1 LSTKPR
7 SDAGE
12 HMIESDASAGG
23 APPTVVDPLLGKVL
37 NERFRILEALGSGG
51 MGRVYKAI
59 QTPLDRP
66 VALKVLNPQYGQDKD
81 PGFQRRFFLE
91 ASVTA
96 KLRHPN
102 TVTVIDYGKAEDG
115 IYYIAMEYLEG
126 QTLSQLLTQVGP
138 LPWPRALTI
147 AQQIARSL
155 REAHKIGLI
164 HRDLKPANVM
174 VLNQETDHDV
184 VKVLDFGLVKSFMP
198 DGGQFPADMS
208 LTQAGVILGSP
219 QYMAPEQ
226 ARNIADPR
234 SDVYSLGVV
243 LYQMLLGRPP
253 FLAEQSID
261 IIVKHLNE
269 PPPAF
274 SAIWPNHTIPPEV
287 EALVMKCL
295 AKRPADRFD
304 SMDAVLDSMRRATAT
319 AGVSGVFSGPR
330 TFSGS
335 GLHSVPLTGPIPAP
349 PSPSGASTVALDISV
364 QEPEAGKRRNSL
376 PMALFGG
383 SVLIGVCVALV
394 LALRTP
400 SNPQP
405 TLPPPVLEAQPPV
418 AARPAPPTPPPS
430 EQPAANTPAPALEA
444 ILPPETEEEAAPESP
459 VAAEPQPTLVR
470 FLIAS
475 EPSGARVLHA
485 GKSLGETPVEL
496 QVPADSAGNASA
508 ELTFEL
514 TGYPR
519 TTVTVQAAG
528 PEVRFTQRLKK
539 KSSRPKQPGS
549 VGYKDDPYQ

>member
-1 LSTKPR
+1 
-7 SDAGE
+7 
-12 HMIESDASAGG
+12 
-23 APPTVVDPLLGKVL
+23 VDPLLGKVL
-37 NERFRILEALGSGG
+37 NERFKVLEALGSGG
-51 MGRVYKAI
+51 MGKVYKAI

-102 TVTVIDYGKAEDG
+102 TVTVIDYGKTEEG

-138 LPWPRALTI
+138 LPWARALTI

-198 DGGQFPADMS
+198 DGGQFPADIS

-274 SAIWPNHTIPPEV
+274 SAIWPSHTIPPEV

-304 SMDAVLDSMRRATAT
+304 SMDGVLESMRRATAN
-319 AGVSGVFSGPR
+319 AGVSGVFTGPR
-330 TFSGS
+330 SFTGVH
-335 GLHSVPLTGPIPAP
+335 GTGPVTGPVVT
-349 PSPSGASTVALDISV
+349 PSSGSGASTMSLDISV
-364 QEPEAGKRRNSL
+364 EEPETRKRRNSL

-383 SVLIGVCVALV
+383 SVLIGVGVALM

-400 SNPQP
+400 SAPAP
-405 TLPPPVLEAQPPV
+405 AVLPPVP
-418 AARPAPPTPPPS
+418 
-430 EQPAANTPAPALEA
+430 EQPAGATPAPATA
-444 ILPPETEEEAAPESP
+444 GSTEDPLAVELAPIAPSKGEEKPAENTEAAL
-459 VAAEPQPTLVR
+459 PQPSLVR
-470 FLIAS
+470 FFIAS
-475 EPSGARVLHA
+475 EPSGARVVHA
-485 GKSLGETPVEL
+485 GRNLGETPLEL
-496 QVPADSAGNASA
+496 QVPADKAGHARA

-514 TGYPR
+514 AGYTR
-519 TTVTVQAAG
+519 VTVTAEGDG
-528 PEVRFTQRLKK
+528 PEVRFTHRLKK
-539 KSSRPKQPGS
+539 KSSRPRPPSS

>member
-1 LSTKPR
+1 
-7 SDAGE
+7 
-12 HMIESDASAGG
+12 MIESDASAGG
-23 APPTVVDPLLGKVL
+23 SPPAVMDPLLGRVL
-37 NERFRILEALGSGG
+37 NERFKILEALGSGG

-59 QTPLDRP
+59 QAPLDRP
-66 VALKVLNPQYGQDKD
+66 VALKVLNPQYGQEKD
-81 PGFQRRFFLE
+81 PGFQRRFFFE

-102 TVTVIDYGKAEDG
+102 TVTVIDYGKTDDG
-115 IYYIAMEYLEG
+115 IFFIAMEYLEG

-138 LPWPRALTI
+138 LPWPRALDI

-174 VLNQETDHDV
+174 ILNQETDHDV
-184 VKVLDFGLVKSFMP
+184 VKVLDFGLVKSFLP
-198 DGGQFPADMS
+198 DNGQIPADVS

-274 SAIWPNHTIPPEV
+274 SAIWPNHTIPAEV

-304 SMDAVLDSMRRATAT
+304 SMDGVLDSMRRATAT

-330 TFSGS
+330 SITGLHGS
-335 GLHSVPLTGPIPAP
+335 GPHSGPLTGPILP
-349 PSPSGASTVALDISV
+349 PTSGSGASTMSLDISV
-364 QEPEAGKRRNSL
+364 EEPEARKRRNSL

-383 SVLIGVCVALV
+383 SVLIGVGVVLM

-400 SNPQP
+400 SG
-405 TLPPPVLEAQPPV
+405 PPPVTLPLEPRPGATAPL
-418 AARPAPPTPPPS
+418 PAPPS
-430 EQPAANTPAPALEA
+430 PAAANDAAQVAAKPEPEKTEAKMAEPPAPV
-444 ILPPETEEEAAPESP
+444 P
-459 VAAEPQPTLVR
+459 PQPLLVR
-470 FLIAS
+470 FVIAS

-485 GKSLGETPVEL
+485 GRPLGETPLEL
-496 QVPADSAGNASA
+496 QVPADEEGHARA

-514 TGYPR
+514 AGYPR
-519 TTVTVQAAG
+519 ATVTAEGEG
-528 PEVRFTQRLKK
+528 PEVRFTHRLKK
-539 KSSRPKQPGS
+539 KGSRPKPSQGS

>member
-1 LSTKPR
+1 
-7 SDAGE
+7 
-12 HMIESDASAGG
+12 MIESDASAGG
-23 APPTVVDPLLGKVL
+23 APPNVVDPLLGKVL
-37 NERFRILEALGSGG
+37 NERFKVLETLGSGG
-51 MGRVYKAI
+51 MGKVYKAM

-102 TVTVIDYGKAEDG
+102 TVTVIDYGKTEDG

-126 QTLSQLLTQVGP
+126 QTLSQLLTQEGP
-138 LPWPRALTI
+138 LPWARALTI

-198 DGGQFPADMS
+198 DGQFPADMS

-226 ARNIADPR
+226 ARNISDPR

-274 SAIWPNHTIPPEV
+274 SALWSNHTIPPEV

-304 SMDAVLDSMRRATAT
+304 SMDAVLDSMRRATAN
-319 AGVSGVFSGPR
+319 AGVSGVFTGPR
-330 TFSGS
+330 SFIGAAGS
-335 GLHSVPLTGPIPAP
+335 GPLTGPIPQLT
-349 PSPSGASTVALDISV
+349 SPSGASTVALDISV
-364 QEPEAGKRRNSL
+364 EEPESGKRRNSL
-376 PMALFGG
+376 GMALFGG
-383 SVLIGVCVALV
+383 SVLIGVGVALV

-400 SNPQP
+400 TS
-405 TLPPPVLEAQPPV
+405 PPPVL
-418 AARPAPPTPPPS
+418 PPS
-430 EQPAANTPAPALEA
+430 VLAPRPPAATAPVPPAPAPVQDTPKPSLAMDLTGMEPA
-444 ILPPETEEEAAPESP
+444 DTGEQPPM
-459 VAAEPQPTLVR
+459 AAEPQPSLVR

-475 EPSGARVLHA
+475 EPSGARVMHA
-485 GKSLGETPVEL
+485 GKSLGETPLEL
-496 QVPADSAGNASA
+496 QVPADGSGLARA

-514 TGYPR
+514 AGYPR
-519 TTVTVQAAG
+519 ATVTARGDG
-528 PEVRFTQRLKK
+528 PEVRFTHRLKK
-539 KSSRPKQPGS
+539 KGSRPKPSSS